1 MREVNQCLHCGRN
14 EWCTGTPAPLSAHIA
29 CLDYSI
35 AAKEQRAAH
44 EKGKL
49 CAYRFNGEKQLT
61 QDGFVWVND

>member
-1 MREVNQCLHCGRN
+1 
-14 EWCTGTPAPLSAHIA
+14 LSAHIA

-35 AAKEQRAAH
+35 AAKEQRATQ

-61 QDGFVWVND
+61 QEGFVWVNE